1 MAGFFSIGK
10 VKVPLLSP
18 KEIKN
23 LKNDIKNTIDTVK
36 GNNAEVVESQ
46 TVNPQQP
53 QQVQAMQGQPVQGM
67 TQNNGVQ
74 PQMVQAQQGMQAQQV
89 QPQQPQGQPQS
100 QAQGQAQQ
108 PQETEEKTKGSGG
121 NLVDNT
127 LGKAFGVVPGVFTKA
142 AHGFSFASGI
152 AKNDTSSFRVQKSS
166 GEELKKELDKVQNE
180 SKDYINS
187 ADKDDKM
194 RIERDKN
201 KKMTSY
207 RYKVKDSRGKIISN
221 TFEAASVSDVRVFLQ
236 NEGYEVVEIK
246 ERSKYDIDI
255 NFNTKI
261 KTGNLA
267 FMLTQL
273 STYIKAGVPLIN
285 SVRILA
291 KQTQNAAEKKILNKV
306 VYELVV
312 GEKFSVALEKQGN
325 AFPNLLINMVKTSEM
340 TGDLASTLDEMAA
353 YYTETEKSR
362 KAMKSALI
370 YPAVI
375 LTATIAALV
384 FIIVYV
390 VPQFVGMFSS
400 NGAELPAITKFVIA
414 LSDFLSANWWKLILL
429 IILIIF
435 IYKWL
440 YKNVQSFRRSMQ
452 TFYMHL
458 PVFGNIIIYNEVST
472 ITRTFASLLNH
483 NVFITDSMEILS
495 KLSNNEIYKEII
507 NRTLINLSKGGKISD
522 SFKGEWAFPIVA
534 YEMLVTGESTGQ
546 LALMMEK
553 VAEHF
558 TQLHSNSVTAIKSLI
573 EPVVILV
580 LAGGVGFIIMSII
593 VPMFDLYG
601 QI

>member
-23 LKNDIKNTIDTVK
+23 LKNGIKNTIDTVK

-89 QPQQPQGQPQS
+89 QPQQPQVQPQA

-108 PQETEEKTKGSGG
+108 PQETEDKTKGSGG

>member
-46 TVNPQQP
+46 TINPQQP